1 MKQFLDRYAA
11 IIVLLAAFAFL
22 VFGYLRVASA
32 VRIPGPALAGEV
44 VTLQRPDLGI
54 RFERDGGAGRPYI
67 TDGTGNPILEYTDW
81 ASSLHLDGSVS
92 DLWAHFH
99 GYAVDKEKG
108 QLAHTIKGDQWQ
120 IQKLVALEGVGQAK
134 VEFYFSTSARFE
146 EVRLT
151 VAHYH
156 WYWSRVEPKD
166 DGFAAYTENSAGG
179 QPAQTRLDV
188 LNPSAL
194 AKDGPVKVLLQDEHG
209 IANVGTVYVLRNPEV
224 NRLILLAAERVTYKP

>member
-1 MKQFLDRYAA
+1 MKEFLDRNVAV
-11 IIVLLAAFAFL
+11 IVLLAAFAFL

-32 VRIPGPALAGEV
+32 LQIPGPALAGE
-44 VTLQRPDLGI
+44 TITFQAPDLGI

-67 TDGTGNPILEYTDW
+67 IDATGNAILEYTDW
-81 ASSLHLDGSVS
+81 ASALYIDGRVS

-108 QLAHTIKGDQWQ
+108 QLAHTIKGAQWQ
-120 IQKLVALEGVGQAK
+120 IQKLVSLEGGRQAK

-156 WYWSRVEPKD
+156 WYWSRVEPKA
-166 DGFAAYTENSAGG
+166 DGFTASTENSAGG

-194 AKDGPVKVLLQDEHG
+194 AKDGPVKTLLQDEHG